1 MMNIDLSFIDKLK
14 IVFKYFFSSF
24 MSIELI
30 IIVLCLFAFL
40 FLNLK
45 RNKNTVNIFVPII
58 ILLFI
63 AFMAMGFHEYTTAAV
78 EEIIK
83 LIMHYYYFPS
93 MSFYFV
99 IIIFTT
105 IYLIYS
111 VYTEKMSMKKK
122 IFNYIVSFI
131 LFVFFVG
138 LFSYIISNGIELSVD
153 YSIYKDKYILSFIQI
168 SNLIFL
174 LWIIILMILKL
185 YNYFK
190 KKYD

>member
-1 MMNIDLSFIDKLK
+1 MDIDLSFIDKLK
-14 IVFKYFFSSF
+14 LVLKYFFSSF
-24 MSIELI
+24 MSIELMI
-30 IIVLCLFAFL
+30 IIICLFVFL

-45 RNKNTVNIFVPII
+45 RNKNIINIFVPIT

-63 AFMAMGFHEYTTAAV
+63 AFMAMGFHEYTVVAI
-78 EEIIK
+78 EEFVK

-99 IIIFTT
+99 IIIITT
-105 IYLIYS
+105 IYLIYN
-111 VYTEKMSMKKK
+111 VYNEKISKKK
-122 IFNYIVSFI
+122 RVFNYIFCFI
-131 LFVFFVG
+131 LFMFFVG

-168 SNLIFL
+168 SNLIFFIWIFL
-174 LWIIILMILKL
+174 LAVIKL

>member
-1 MMNIDLSFIDKLK
+1 MMNIDLTLFQKIKL
-14 IVFKYFFSSF
+14 IFKYFFSSF
-24 MSIELI
+24 MPIELL
-30 IIVLCLFAFL
+30 IIVLCVFLFL

-45 RNKNTVNIFVPII
+45 RNKTVVNIFIPII
-58 ILLFI
+58 ILLFV
-63 AFMAMGFHEYTTAAV
+63 AFMAMGFHEYTRNAI
-78 EEIIK
+78 EEVIK

-105 IYLIYS
+105 IYLIRT
-111 VYTEKMSMKKK
+111 VYTDKVSKK
-122 IFNYIVSFI
+122 IKIMNYIFSFM
-131 LFVFFVG
+131 LFTLFVG
-138 LFSYIISNGIELSVD
+138 LFSYVISNNIGLSID

-168 SNLIFL
+168 SNLIFVGWL
-174 LWIIILMILKL
+174 LVIGILKL

>member
-1 MMNIDLSFIDKLK
+1 MMNIDLTLFQKIKL
-14 IVFKYFFSSF
+14 IFKYFFSSF
-24 MSIELI
+24 MPIELL
-30 IIVLCLFAFL
+30 IIVLCVFLFL

-45 RNKNTVNIFVPII
+45 RNKTVVNIFIPII
-58 ILLFI
+58 ILLFV
-63 AFMAMGFHEYTTAAV
+63 AFMAMGFHEYTRNAI
-78 EEIIK
+78 EEVVK

-105 IYLIYS
+105 IYLIRT
-111 VYTEKMSMKKK
+111 VYTDKVSKK
-122 IFNYIVSFI
+122 IKIMNYIFSFI
-131 LFVFFVG
+131 LFTLFVG
-138 LFSYIISNGIELSVD
+138 LFSYVISNNIGLSID

-168 SNLIFL
+168 SNLIFVGWL
-174 LWIIILMILKL
+174 LVIGILKL

>member
-1 MMNIDLSFIDKLK
+1 
-14 IVFKYFFSSF
+14 
-24 MSIELI
+24 
-30 IIVLCLFAFL
+30 
-40 FLNLK
+40 
-45 RNKNTVNIFVPII
+45 
-58 ILLFI
+58 
-63 AFMAMGFHEYTTAAV
+63 
-78 EEIIK
+78 
-83 LIMHYYYFPS
+83 